1 MPAKWLKMRTELRG
15 GHLDHAKLGSE
26 QIKMLASLRKTAVNV
41 ALTSG
46 AGQRCRG
53 RWHKRGGAGP
63 LEEKVL
69 QNIPVEGIMEPTRSP
84 EAQGGLRGEGMGIFF
99 FLLLNQEQ
107 SLRALEGQSE
117 ESRQEMTP
125 L

>member
-15 GHLDHAKLGSE
+15 GHLDHANLGSE
-26 QIKMLASLRKTAVNV
+26 QIKVLASLRKMAVNV

-53 RWHKRGGAGP
+53 RWHKRGGWPSGGKGAPEHSCRGN
-63 LEEKVL
+63 V
-69 QNIPVEGIMEPTRSP
+69 EPTRSP

-107 SLRALEGQSE
+107 SLRVLEGQSE
-117 ESRQEMTP
+117 ESRQEMT
-125 L
+125 LL

>member
-69 QNIPVEGIMEPTRSP
+69 QNIPVEGMWNLL
-84 EAQGGLRGEGMGIFF
+84 EAQKPREDSGVRGWGSSFSF
-99 FLLLNQEQ
+99 C
-107 SLRALEGQSE
+107 
-117 ESRQEMTP
+117 
-125 L
+125 